1 MDLSTIVSRKPE
13 VMFSEIGDKIMTMNV
28 DTGNYNELD
37 PIGAAIWR
45 EIETPVKIGTLRD
58 TLCARYDVSPDQ
70 CLTELSAFLGELAEL
85 DMLVGGA
92 SLSAEV

>member
-37 PIGAAIWR
+37 PIGSAIWR
-45 EIETPVKIGTLRD
+45 EIETPVRVDTLRD
-58 TLCARYDVSPDQ
+58 TLCKRYNVSPDQ
-70 CLTELSAFLGELAEL
+70 CSTELSAFLGELAEL
-85 DMLVGGA
+85 DMLVFGNG
-92 SLSAEV
+92 LDTKV